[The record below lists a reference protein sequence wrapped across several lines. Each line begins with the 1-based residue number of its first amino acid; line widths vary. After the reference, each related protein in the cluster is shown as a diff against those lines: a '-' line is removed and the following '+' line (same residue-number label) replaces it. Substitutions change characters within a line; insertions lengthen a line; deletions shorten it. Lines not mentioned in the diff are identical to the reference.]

1 MGVVQHLLAPQM
13 RELKTSLADMAV
25 RFYPDVTVS
34 IDEQLVT
41 LSSDARS
48 DDALRRILQVMIV
61 NEWSVRRSESARL
74 AVIERLLQ

>member
-1 MGVVQHLLAPQM
+1 M

-61 NEWSVRRSESARL
+61 NELSVRRSEPARV